1 MPKEVTPSA
10 HRFIPLMY
18 KELLHAELRIVE
30 VRGQSMQSKAA
41 IVRVDKISV
50 KGLRFLSELLFPVN
64 PQIVFNFRVAILN
77 ETIDLRGTINWS
89 QREDILN
96 VFEVVFLI
104 DDVTKAKLVTM
115 LSNLAR
121 QFMPLHLKAEYYY
134 HYFSESTYDFKN
146 SRINL
151 LL

>member
-1 MPKEVTPSA
+1 MPKESTPGT

-30 VRGQSMQSKAA
+30 VRGQSISSKPS
-41 IVRVDKISV
+41 IVQIDKISV
-50 KGLRFLSELLFPVN
+50 RGLRFLSELLFPVN
-64 PQIVFNFRVAILN
+64 PQIVFSFRVFILK
-77 ETIDLRGTINWS
+77 ETIDLTGTINWS
-89 QREDILN
+89 QREENLN
-96 VFEVVFLI
+96 LFEVVFQL
-104 DDVTKAKLVTM
+104 DEATKAKLVTL

-121 QFMPLHLKAEYYY
+121 QFMPMHLKAEYYY
-134 HYFSESTYDFKN
+134 HFFSESTYDFKN

>member
-1 MPKEVTPSA
+1 MLKEGAPSA
-10 HRFIPLMY
+10 HRFLPLMY
-18 KELLHAELRIVE
+18 KELLHAELRIVA
-30 VRGQSMQSKAA
+30 VKGRSMQSKAA
-41 IVRVDKISV
+41 IVQVDKISV

-64 PQIVFNFRVAILN
+64 PQVVFNFRVIILN

-96 VFEVVFLI
+96 LFEVVFQL
-104 DDVTKAKLVTM
+104 DDLTKAKLVSM
-115 LSNLAR
+115 LSKLAK

-134 HYFSESTYDFKN
+134 HYFSESTYDFKH